1 MGKPDGKSSGGQ
13 DQWALDLAE
22 RLAERDISCQ
32 GSGQTPRVEALADG
46 SRVAGLMLDNRR
58 SERLQPLDRLVQPL
72 DDLALQGRVPA
83 RAFLLEGFERS
94 VAPDDAAREEHRAAG
109 PIALLQ
115 HDGLGPELPRPCGG
129 GQAGHARTGYHQ
141 VGYLS
146 ANVGFCSTYSIF
158 TRSGPQ

>member
-46 SRVAGLMLDNRR
+46 SRVAGLMLDDRR

-72 DDLALQGRVPA
+72 DDQALQGRIPA
-83 RAFLLEGFERS
+83 RAFLLERIERS
-94 VAPDDAAREEHRAAG
+94 VAPDDAAREEHRAARS
-109 PIALLQ
+109 IALLQ
-115 HDGLGPELPRPCGG
+115 HDRFGSELARPRGG
-129 GQAGHARTGYHQ
+129 GQAGHACSGY
-141 VGYLS
+141 
-146 ANVGFCSTYSIF
+146 
-158 TRSGPQ
+158 